1 MSDFIA
7 SRVMSGSKGELWLN
21 NEFVGEVKAFQAKA
35 EKNKE
40 EVPIAGQP
48 VIDTKTISITCK
60 GSMTLYKSTS
70 RMLILMSSD
79 MQKGID
85 TRCTFITKLDDPD
98 AWGAEKIA
106 IENVS
111 FDDLT
116 LADWEVNKLGEV
128 ECPFTFTGWR
138 PVDIVEYN

>member
-79 MQKGID
+79 IQKGID

-98 AWGAEKIA
+98 SWGAEKIA

-128 ECPFTFTGWR
+128 ECPFTFTNWR
-138 PVDIVEYN
+138 PIDTVEY

>member
-128 ECPFTFTGWR
+128 ECPFTFTNWR
-138 PVDIVEYN
+138 PIDTVEY